1 MNFTRVSLLCLLCPS
16 GALPPN
22 LSDLAALESYNVASN
37 RITTAPPMPKSSALR
52 SVLWGHNRL
61 VRFWVFSATAF
72 LLSALVFGAM
82 VILDG
87 SRRTSRRDR
96 CGFDKTIFSST
107 IEMDNAKCYA
117 FTLCVIFQ

>member
-1 MNFTRVSLLCLLCPS
+1 MNFACVSLLCSLCPS

-37 RITTAPPMPKSSALR
+37 RITTVPPMPKSSALR
-52 SVLWGHNRL
+52 SVFWGHNRL
-61 VRFWVFSATAF
+61 VCFWVFTATAF

-87 SRRTSRRDR
+87 SRRSSRRDT
-96 CGFDKTIFSST
+96 CGFERMILSST
-107 IEMDNAKCYA
+107 IPTENAKCYA